1 MAVLAHSF
9 TMSSLCAPWVE
20 GEAVDVLTGQV
31 LFVTRLNLTIDE
43 CREAYAEWLDEQGQ
57 EG

>member
-43 CREAYAEWLDEQGQ
+43 CREALSLIHI
-57 EG
+57 